1 MFFDIK
7 ERLQRSVT
15 FETFD
20 HSDKE
25 TRDGISVKN
34 STVEY
39 LSPKIA
45 HKMRISRH
53 IVIRAKTA

>member
-1 MFFDIK
+1 MYACK
-7 ERLQRSVT
+7 ENPNEWH
-15 FETFD
+15 FEGRI
-20 HSDKE
+20 
-25 TRDGISVKN
+25 RDGISVKN